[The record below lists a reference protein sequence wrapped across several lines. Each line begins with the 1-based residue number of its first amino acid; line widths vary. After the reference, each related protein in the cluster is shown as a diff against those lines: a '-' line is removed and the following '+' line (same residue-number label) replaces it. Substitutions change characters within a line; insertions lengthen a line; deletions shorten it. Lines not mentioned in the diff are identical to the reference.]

1 MTQELNRDSSTMDL
15 EGFLLK
21 QNLEN
26 LPKIEIAV
34 LRNISA
40 EFIETHLRFQM
51 LKRGLNGILKFG
63 GFGEFF
69 KEAVEGAP
77 TLISEETRVVWIF
90 TPIAQI
96 SNALAYEFQ
105 SLSPETL
112 EDEINRL
119 KLMFEGVITGLRQQT
134 SAMILWNGMELP
146 LYPELG
152 IADPQKS
159 FGQFDAIAKVNSDL
173 RNALA
178 CSQNAYFVDA
188 DRCLARIGQ
197 NSFYDTRTNYL
208 TGNPYA
214 RAGLSELAAEALK
227 FIVAGDGRAKKCLV
241 LDCDNT
247 IWGGIVGEDGLSKI
261 SLGNTYPGSAF
272 LDFQRTVVSLQK
284 RGVIVAINSKNNLSD
299 VMEVFRDH
307 PEMILREEHVSAW
320 RVNWEDKAAN
330 MRSLSAELNI
340 GLDSMVFLDDSPFEI
355 ELVQQQL
362 PMVSSIA
369 LNKSAPAT
377 YADKLA
383 SSALFDLPKFTSE
396 DAIRSKLYREEKSRI
411 EERALATDLESYYKS
426 LQIQITIGG
435 ADSSTIPRI
444 AQQTQKTNQF
454 NLTTRRYS
462 ELDIEK
468 FVKSANSDVFWLR
481 AADKYG
487 DMGVIGTCILTY
499 SNVTAVI
506 DTLLMSCRGLG
517 RNIETQFID
526 EVCRLAHQRGA
537 RTIEGLFIPTTKN
550 MQTSDFFS
558 KNGFT
563 KALKKHVILK
573 QWKF

>member
-26 LPKIEIAV
+26 FPKIEIAV

-51 LKRGLNGILKFG
+51 IKRGLNGILKFG

-77 TLISEETRVVWIF
+77 TLINDETRVVWIF

-134 SAMILWNGMELP
+134 SAMILWNGMESP

-178 CSQNAYFVDA
+178 CSHNAYFVDA

-197 NSFYDTRTNYL
+197 NSFYDTRANYL
-208 TGNPYA
+208 TGNPYG

-227 FIVAGDGRAKKCLV
+227 FIVAGD
-241 LDCDNT
+241 
-247 IWGGIVGEDGLSKI
+247 
-261 SLGNTYPGSAF
+261 
-272 LDFQRTVVSLQK
+272 
-284 RGVIVAINSKNNLSD
+284 
-299 VMEVFRDH
+299 
-307 PEMILREEHVSAW
+307 
-320 RVNWEDKAAN
+320 
-330 MRSLSAELNI
+330 
-340 GLDSMVFLDDSPFEI
+340 
-355 ELVQQQL
+355 
-362 PMVSSIA
+362 
-369 LNKSAPAT
+369 
-377 YADKLA
+377 
-383 SSALFDLPKFTSE
+383 
-396 DAIRSKLYREEKSRI
+396 
-411 EERALATDLESYYKS
+411 
-426 LQIQITIGG
+426 
-435 ADSSTIPRI
+435 
-444 AQQTQKTNQF
+444 
-454 NLTTRRYS
+454 TRN
-462 ELDIEK
+462 
-468 FVKSANSDVFWLR
+468 F
-481 AADKYG
+481 
-487 DMGVIGTCILTY
+487 
-499 SNVTAVI
+499 
-506 DTLLMSCRGLG
+506 
-517 RNIETQFID
+517 
-526 EVCRLAHQRGA
+526 
-537 RTIEGLFIPTTKN
+537 
-550 MQTSDFFS
+550 
-558 KNGFT
+558 
-563 KALKKHVILK
+563 
-573 QWKF
+573 